1 MTFPPP
7 GPPPGQDP
15 LAGGPPPSRGRPT
28 ISAGMA
34 VLGVFVYFVFNF
46 VAGFVG
52 FVAEG
57 ARSTGSPH
65 FGIIGTAILLVLV
78 AFGGG
83 GAMLASHNSN
93 ARGFGLG
100 LMIGWALTS
109 LFTVGICTGLN
120 PGVYSM

>member
-7 GPPPGQDP
+7 EPPPDQYPTNGW
-15 LAGGPPPSRGRPT
+15 PPPNPVRPK

-34 VLGVFVYFVFNF
+34 VLGCFVYFAFNF
-46 VAGFVG
+46 VVGFVG
-52 FVAEG
+52 FIAEG
-57 ARSTGSPH
+57 SRSTGSPH
-65 FGIIGTAILLVLV
+65 FGIIGTAVVVVLV
-78 AFGGG
+78 AFGAG
-83 GAMLASHNSN
+83 GAMLATHNSN

-120 PGVYSM
+120 PQVYST

>member
-7 GPPPGQDP
+7 GPPPGQHP
-15 LAGGPPPSRGRPT
+15 MGGWPPSKRVRPP
-28 ISAGMA
+28 ISVGFAF
-34 VLGVFVYFVFNF
+34 LGAFVYFFLNF
-46 VAGFVG
+46 VLGFIGLMSSGSTSSDSVNTG
-52 FVAEG
+52 FAVIAVAL
-57 ARSTGSPH
+57 
-65 FGIIGTAILLVLV
+65 ILI

-83 GAMLASHNSN
+83 GAMVASFNSS

-120 PGVYSM
+120 PSVYSL